1 MLEASTE
8 FKTKIINNSK
18 TILKA
23 NLHFANGE
31 TLALTGDDFIFSS
44 AKFSDAVASDNVF
57 SVGAAIINKFT
68 ITLNNLYDKFSKYD
82 FTGATIEPFVG
93 VILDNGEIEW
103 IAKGVYGIEQP
114 KSYEA
119 TITLDCL
126 DNMRLLEKNYK
137 DIPTH
142 YPATLGDIVRDIV
155 KYCGVILI
163 TNTFTHDDYV
173 VNTRP
178 DDDGL
183 SCIDVLSAA
192 MQISVNYARFT
203 NKGELELKWYNTKV
217 FENEDW
223 LDGGVYDNATPYATG
238 DKADGGTFEYTDGD
252 NINGGKFDENKYVH
266 LYALSQIGVSTDDVV
281 ITGLRV
287 KACDAE
293 TGKGEDK
300 KGETVLVGKDGYV
313 IEFSNNAL
321 IEFGRANEVAKNA
334 APKLLGMRFRLFD
347 VSSIPNPLIEA
358 GDAVLITDRKQ
369 NSYKSYITRL
379 NYQIGSYTTLS
390 CGGETP
396 SRNNAHTYSEITKN
410 FVQMRKKIRQE
421 QTERE
426 IAVKQLNENIENSS
440 GMYTTTE
447 TQSDG
452 STITYLHNK
461 PTIADSKIVWKL
473 TADAFALSND
483 GGNHYNYAIDASGN
497 AILNKIYAVGLNAD
511 FIKTGSFTVKDKDN
525 RIIFSADKDTG
536 KVILSSDCVS
546 IGGEKLTK
554 VVNGVKARYAIS
566 NSDSSTKNKYAA
578 CDGFELKDGS
588 VINVRFTKGNTA
600 KESTLNV
607 NGTGDKPM
615 VYKGSW
621 LPDKDAWQDNDI
633 LTFVYTSSND
643 WWNLVDSGANSKLE
657 TLRNSISLSVNGSL
671 GNRANI
677 TLGVGDRKTSADIDM
692 SGVRQAFANDNSYI
706 TITAGE
712 VNFVSNTFSVDSD
725 YFKVSRWGEL
735 KATRGIVGGF
745 NIDEYSIWNSSM
757 ILNADGLNFYRDKTR
772 QRHIGHIGAA
782 FMTKDIEFKGVAF
795 NLDSDGDYM
804 TWGVKENKN
813 DESYYMKLTYYSK
826 NFKGNL
832 YDHFYFHAPVDFT
845 DHYCTSMKIRVSSL
859 DASEIINSSI
869 YNCNLRQCNFDVSN
883 LGCWAWGNNGLGI
896 DSMYHTITINGRSWD
911 DDATHGVQQDYNLYF
926 VNGLLQK
933 ITI

>member
-8 FKTKIINNSK
+8 FKTKIIKNSK

-23 NLHFANGE
+23 DLHFANGE
-31 TLALTGDDFIFSS
+31 TVPLVGNDFIFSS

-82 FTGATIEPFVG
+82 FTDATITPFVG

-103 IAKGVYGIEQP
+103 IAKGVYGVEQP
-114 KSYEA
+114 KSYDA

-155 KYCGVILI
+155 KYCRVTLI

-192 MQISVNYARFT
+192 MQISVNYARFN

-266 LYALSQIGVSTDDVV
+266 LYALSQIGVSTDDVI

-293 TGKGEDK
+293 TGNGEDK
-300 KGETVLVGKDGYV
+300 KGETVLVGKEGYV
-313 IEFSNNAL
+313 IEFSNNPL
-321 IEFGRANEVAKNA
+321 IEFSRASEVAKNA

-358 GDAVLITDRKQ
+358 GDAVLISDRKQ

-379 NYQIGSYTTLS
+379 NYQIGSYTTVS

-426 IAVKQLNENIENSS
+426 LAVKQLNENIENSS

-461 PTIADSKIVWKL
+461 PTVADSKIVWKL

-536 KVILSSDCVS
+536 KVILSSDCVT

-554 VVNGVKARYAIS
+554 VVNGVKARYAIC
-566 NSDSSTKNKYAA
+566 NTDSSTKNKYAA
-578 CDGFELKDGS
+578 CDGFELTDGA
-588 VINVRFTKGNTA
+588 VVNVRFTKGNTA
-600 KESTLNV
+600 KETTLNI
-607 NGTGDKPM
+607 NGTGDKYM
-615 VYKGSW
+615 ACKGMW
-621 LPDKDAWQDNDI
+621 LPDKDAWQANDI
-633 LTFVYTSSND
+633 LTFVYTSSNG
-643 WWNLVDSGANSKLE
+643 WWNLVDSGTNSKIE

-671 GNRANI
+671 GSSASI
-677 TLGVGDRKTSADIDM
+677 TLGVGERKITSDFNM
-692 SGVRQAFANDNSYI
+692 RNVRQAFANDGSYAA
-706 TITAGE
+706 ITAGE
-712 VNFVSNTFSVDSD
+712 VSFLSNTFSVESN
-725 YFKVSRWGEL
+725 YFTVNKWGEL

-745 NIDEYSIWNSSM
+745 NIDEYSIWNSVM
-757 ILNADGLNFYRDKTR
+757 ILNTGGLHFYRDETR
-772 QRHIGHIGAA
+772 KNLIGTIGWSYMKEQNNYKGIA
-782 FMTKDIEFKGVAF
+782 FDLDTEGEF
-795 NLDSDGDYM
+795 M

-813 DESYYMKLTYYSK
+813 DDTYTIKLTYYSK
-826 NFKGNL
+826 NFKGSL

-859 DASEIINSSI
+859 DASTVLESNIFR
-869 YNCNLRQCNFDVSN
+869 CNLYDCGFDVSR
-883 LGCWAWGNNGLGI
+883 LGCWLWGRNGLGI
-896 DSMYHTITINGRSWD
+896 DNLYHTMTIPCTSWD
-911 DDATHGVQQDYNLYF
+911 NDATRGQHNNYTFYF

-933 ITI
+933 ITV

>member
-8 FKTKIINNSK
+8 FKTKIIKNSK

-23 NLHFANGE
+23 DLHFANGE
-31 TLALTGDDFIFSS
+31 TVPLVGNDFIFSS

-82 FTGATIEPFVG
+82 FTGATITPFVG

-103 IAKGVYGIEQP
+103 IAKGVYGVEQP
-114 KSYEA
+114 KSYDA

-155 KYCGVILI
+155 KYCRVTLI

-192 MQISVNYARFT
+192 MQISVNYARFN

-266 LYALSQIGVSTDDVV
+266 LYALSQIGVSTDDVI

-293 TGKGEDK
+293 TGNGEDK
-300 KGETVLVGKDGYV
+300 KGETVLVGKEGYV
-313 IEFSNNAL
+313 IEFSNNPL
-321 IEFGRANEVAKNA
+321 IEFSRASEVAKNA

-358 GDAVLITDRKQ
+358 GDAVLISDRKQ

-379 NYQIGSYTTLS
+379 NYQIGSYTTVS

-426 IAVKQLNENIENSS
+426 LAVKQLNENIENSS

-554 VVNGVKARYAIS
+554 VVNGVKARYAIC
-566 NSDSSTKNKYAA
+566 NTDSSTKNKYAA
-578 CDGFELKDGS
+578 CDGFELTDGA
-588 VINVRFTKGNTA
+588 VVNVRFTKGNTA
-600 KESTLNV
+600 KETTLNI
-607 NGTGDKPM
+607 NGTGDKYM
-615 VYKGSW
+615 ACKGMW
-621 LPDKDAWQDNDI
+621 LPDKDAWQANDI
-633 LTFVYTSSND
+633 LTFVYTSSNG
-643 WWNLVDSGANSKLE
+643 WWNLVDSGTNSKIE

-671 GNRANI
+671 GSSASI
-677 TLGVGDRKTSADIDM
+677 TLGVGERKITSDFNM
-692 SGVRQAFANDNSYI
+692 RNVRQAFANDGSYAA
-706 TITAGE
+706 ITAGE
-712 VNFVSNTFSVDSD
+712 VSFLSNTFSVESN
-725 YFKVSRWGEL
+725 YFTVNKWGEL

-745 NIDEYSIWNSSM
+745 NIDEYSIWNSVM
-757 ILNADGLNFYRDKTR
+757 ILNTGGLHFYRDETR
-772 QRHIGHIGAA
+772 KNLIGTIGWSYMKEQNNYKGIA
-782 FMTKDIEFKGVAF
+782 FDLDTEGEF
-795 NLDSDGDYM
+795 M

-813 DESYYMKLTYYSK
+813 DDTYTIKLTYYSK
-826 NFKGNL
+826 NFKGSL

-859 DASEIINSSI
+859 DASTVLESNIFR
-869 YNCNLRQCNFDVSN
+869 CNLYDCGFDVSR
-883 LGCWAWGNNGLGI
+883 LGCWLWGRNGLGI
-896 DSMYHTITINGRSWD
+896 DNLYHTMTIPCTSWD
-911 DDATHGVQQDYNLYF
+911 NDATRGQHNNYTFYF

-933 ITI
+933 ITV

>member
-8 FKTKIINNSK
+8 FKTKIIKNSK

-23 NLHFANGE
+23 DLHFANGE
-31 TLALTGDDFIFSS
+31 TVPLVGNDFIFSS

-82 FTGATIEPFVG
+82 FTDATITPFVG

-103 IAKGVYGIEQP
+103 IAKGVYGVEQP
-114 KSYEA
+114 KSYDA

-155 KYCGVILI
+155 KYCRVTLI

-192 MQISVNYARFT
+192 MQISVNYARFN

-266 LYALSQIGVSTDDVV
+266 LYALSQIGVSTDDVI

-300 KGETVLVGKDGYV
+300 KGETVLVGKEGYV
-313 IEFSNNAL
+313 IEFSNNPL
-321 IEFGRANEVAKNA
+321 IEFSRASEVAKNA

-358 GDAVLITDRKQ
+358 GDAVLISDRKQ

-379 NYQIGSYTTLS
+379 NYQIGSYTTVS

-426 IAVKQLNENIENSS
+426 LAVKQLNENIENSS

-554 VVNGVKARYAIS
+554 VVNGVKARYAIC
-566 NSDSSTKNKYAA
+566 NTDSSTKNKYAA
-578 CDGFELKDGS
+578 CDGFELTDGA
-588 VINVRFTKGNTA
+588 VVNVRFTKGNTA
-600 KESTLNV
+600 KETTLNI
-607 NGTGDKPM
+607 NGTGDKYM
-615 VYKGSW
+615 ACKGMW
-621 LPDKDAWQDNDI
+621 LPDKDAWQANDI
-633 LTFVYTSSND
+633 LTFVYTSSNG
-643 WWNLVDSGANSKLE
+643 WWNLVDSGTNSKIE

-671 GNRANI
+671 GSSASI
-677 TLGVGDRKTSADIDM
+677 TLGVGERKITSDFNM
-692 SGVRQAFANDNSYI
+692 RNVRQAFANDGSYAA
-706 TITAGE
+706 ITAGE
-712 VNFVSNTFSVDSD
+712 VSFLSNTFSVESN
-725 YFKVSRWGEL
+725 YFTVNKWGEL

-745 NIDEYSIWNSSM
+745 NIDEYSIWNSVM
-757 ILNADGLNFYRDKTR
+757 ILNTGGLHFYRDETR
-772 QRHIGHIGAA
+772 KNLIGTIGWSYMKEQNNYKGIA
-782 FMTKDIEFKGVAF
+782 FDLDTEGEF
-795 NLDSDGDYM
+795 M

-813 DESYYMKLTYYSK
+813 DDTYTIKLTYYSK
-826 NFKGNL
+826 NFKGSL

-859 DASEIINSSI
+859 DASTVLESNIFR
-869 YNCNLRQCNFDVSN
+869 CNLYDCGFDVSR
-883 LGCWAWGNNGLGI
+883 LGCWLWGRNGLGI
-896 DSMYHTITINGRSWD
+896 DNLYHTMTIPCTSWD
-911 DDATHGVQQDYNLYF
+911 NDATRGQHNNYTFYF

-933 ITI
+933 ITV

>member
-8 FKTKIINNSK
+8 FKTKIIKNSK

-23 NLHFANGE
+23 DLHFANGE
-31 TLALTGDDFIFSS
+31 TVPLVGNDFIFSS

-82 FTGATIEPFVG
+82 FTGATITPFVG

-103 IAKGVYGIEQP
+103 IAKGVYGVEQP
-114 KSYEA
+114 KSYDA

-155 KYCGVILI
+155 KYCRVTLI

-192 MQISVNYARFT
+192 MQISVNYARFN

-238 DKADGGTFEYTDGD
+238 DSADGGTFEYTDGD

-266 LYALSQIGVSTDDVV
+266 LYALSQIGVSTDDVI

-293 TGKGEDK
+293 TGNGEDK
-300 KGETVLVGKDGYV
+300 KGETVLVGKEGYV
-313 IEFSNNAL
+313 IEFSNNVL

-358 GDAVLITDRKQ
+358 GDAVLISDRKQ

-379 NYQIGSYTTLS
+379 NYQIGSYTTVS

-426 IAVKQLNENIENSS
+426 LAVKQLNENIENSS

-554 VVNGVKARYAIS
+554 VVNGVKARYAIC
-566 NSDSSTKNKYAA
+566 NTDSSTKNKYAA
-578 CDGFELKDGS
+578 CDGFELTDGA
-588 VINVRFTKGNTA
+588 VVNVRFTKGNTA
-600 KESTLNV
+600 KETTLNI
-607 NGTGDKPM
+607 NGTGDKYM
-615 VYKGSW
+615 ACKGMW
-621 LPDKDAWQDNDI
+621 LPDKDAWQANDI
-633 LTFVYTSSND
+633 LTFVYTSSNG
-643 WWNLVDSGANSKLE
+643 WWNLVDSGTNSKIE

-671 GNRANI
+671 GSSASI
-677 TLGVGDRKTSADIDM
+677 TLGVGERKITSDFNM
-692 SGVRQAFANDNSYI
+692 KNVRQAFANDGSYAA
-706 TITAGE
+706 ITAGE
-712 VNFVSNTFSVDSD
+712 VSFLSNTFSVESN
-725 YFKVSRWGEL
+725 YFTVNKWGEL

-745 NIDEYSIWNSSM
+745 NIDEYSIWNSVM
-757 ILNADGLNFYRDKTR
+757 ILNTGGLHFYRDETR
-772 QRHIGHIGAA
+772 KNLIGTIGWSYMKEQNNYKGIA
-782 FMTKDIEFKGVAF
+782 FDLDTEGEF
-795 NLDSDGDYM
+795 M

-813 DESYYMKLTYYSK
+813 DDTYTIKLTYYSK
-826 NFKGNL
+826 NFKGSL

-859 DASEIINSSI
+859 DASTVLESNIFR
-869 YNCNLRQCNFDVSN
+869 CNLYDCGFDVSR
-883 LGCWAWGNNGLGI
+883 LGCWLWGRNGLGI
-896 DSMYHTITINGRSWD
+896 DNLYHTMTIPCTSWD
-911 DDATHGVQQDYNLYF
+911 NDATRGQHNNYTFYF

-933 ITI
+933 ITV

>member
-8 FKTKIINNSK
+8 FKTKIIKNSK

-23 NLHFANGE
+23 DLHFANGE
-31 TLALTGDDFIFSS
+31 TVPLVGNDFIFSS

-82 FTGATIEPFVG
+82 FTGATITPFVG

-103 IAKGVYGIEQP
+103 IAKGVYGVEQP
-114 KSYEA
+114 KSYDA

-155 KYCGVILI
+155 KYCRVTLI

-192 MQISVNYARFT
+192 MQISVNYARFN

-266 LYALSQIGVSTDDVV
+266 LYALSQIGVSTDDVI

-293 TGKGEDK
+293 TGNGEDK
-300 KGETVLVGKDGYV
+300 KGETVLVGKEGYV
-313 IEFSNNAL
+313 IEFSNNPL
-321 IEFGRANEVAKNA
+321 IEFSRASEVAKNA

-358 GDAVLITDRKQ
+358 GDAVLISDRKQ

-379 NYQIGSYTTLS
+379 NYQIGSYTTVS

-426 IAVKQLNENIENSS
+426 LAVKQLNENIENSS

-461 PTIADSKIVWKL
+461 PTVADSKIVWKL

-536 KVILSSDCVS
+536 KVILSSDCVT

-554 VVNGVKARYAIS
+554 VVNGVKARYAIC
-566 NSDSSTKNKYAA
+566 NTDSSTKNKYAA
-578 CDGFELKDGS
+578 CDGFELTDGA
-588 VINVRFTKGNTA
+588 VVNVRFTKGNTA
-600 KESTLNV
+600 KETTLNI
-607 NGTGDKPM
+607 NGTGDKYM
-615 VYKGSW
+615 ACKGMW
-621 LPDKDAWQDNDI
+621 LPDKDAWQANDI
-633 LTFVYTSSND
+633 LTFVYTSSNG
-643 WWNLVDSGANSKLE
+643 WWNLVDSGTNSKIE

-671 GNRANI
+671 GSSASI
-677 TLGVGDRKTSADIDM
+677 TLGVGERKITSDFNM
-692 SGVRQAFANDNSYI
+692 RNVRQAFANDGSYAA
-706 TITAGE
+706 ITAGE
-712 VNFVSNTFSVDSD
+712 VSFLSNTFSVESN
-725 YFKVSRWGEL
+725 YFTVNKWGEL

-745 NIDEYSIWNSSM
+745 NIDEYSIWNSVM
-757 ILNADGLNFYRDKTR
+757 ILNTGGLHFYRDETR
-772 QRHIGHIGAA
+772 KNLIGTIGWSYMKEQNNYKGIA
-782 FMTKDIEFKGVAF
+782 FDLDTEGEF
-795 NLDSDGDYM
+795 M

-813 DESYYMKLTYYSK
+813 DDTYTIKLTYYSK
-826 NFKGNL
+826 NFKGSL

-859 DASEIINSSI
+859 DASTVLESNIFR
-869 YNCNLRQCNFDVSN
+869 CNLYDCGFDVSR
-883 LGCWAWGNNGLGI
+883 LGCWLWGRNGLGI
-896 DSMYHTITINGRSWD
+896 DNLYHTMTIPCTSWD
-911 DDATHGVQQDYNLYF
+911 NDATRGQHNNYTFYF

-933 ITI
+933 ITV

>member
-8 FKTKIINNSK
+8 CKTKIIKNSK
-18 TILKA
+18 TVLKA
-23 NLHFANGE
+23 DLHFADGE
-31 TLALTGDDFIFSS
+31 TVPLVGNDFIFSR

-82 FTGATIEPFVG
+82 FTGATITPFVG
-93 VILDNGEIEW
+93 VILDNDEIEW
-103 IAKGVYGIEQP
+103 IAKGVYGVEQP
-114 KSYEA
+114 KSYDA

-142 YPATLGDIVRDIV
+142 YPATLGDIVHDIV
-155 KYCGVILI
+155 KYCGVTLI

-192 MQISVNYARFT
+192 MQISVNYARFN

-293 TGKGEDK
+293 TGKGDDK

-313 IEFSNNAL
+313 IEFSNNPL
-321 IEFGRANEVAKNA
+321 IEFSRASEVAKNA

-358 GDAVLITDRKQ
+358 GDAVLISDRKQ
-369 NSYKSYITRL
+369 NSYRSYITRL
-379 NYQIGSYTTLS
+379 NYQIGSYTTVS

-426 IAVKQLNENIENSS
+426 LAVKQLNENIENSS

-447 TQSDG
+447 TQSNG

-483 GGNHYNYAIDASGN
+483 GGNHYSYAIDASGN

-554 VVNGVKARYAIS
+554 VVNGVKARYAIC
-566 NSDSSTKNKYAA
+566 NTDSSTKNKYAA
-578 CDGFELKDGS
+578 CDGFELTDGA
-588 VINVRFTKGNTA
+588 VVNVRFTKGNTA
-600 KESTLNV
+600 KETTLNI
-607 NGTGDKPM
+607 NGTGDKYM
-615 VYKGSW
+615 ACKGMW
-621 LPDKDAWQDNDI
+621 LPDKDAWQANDI
-633 LTFVYTSSND
+633 LTFVYTSSNG
-643 WWNLVDSGANSKLE
+643 WWNLVDSGTNSKIE

-671 GNRANI
+671 GSSASI
-677 TLGVGDRKTSADIDM
+677 TLGVGERKITSDFNM
-692 SGVRQAFANDNSYI
+692 KNVRQAFANDGSYAA
-706 TITAGE
+706 ITAGE
-712 VNFVSNTFSVDSD
+712 VSFLSNTFSVESK
-725 YFKVSRWGEL
+725 YFTVNKWGEL

-745 NIDEYSIWNSSM
+745 NIDEYSIWNSVM
-757 ILNADGLNFYRDKTR
+757 ILNTGGLHFYRDETR
-772 QRHIGHIGAA
+772 KNLIGTIGWSYMKEQNNYKGIA
-782 FMTKDIEFKGVAF
+782 FDLDTEGEF
-795 NLDSDGDYM
+795 M

-813 DESYYMKLTYYSK
+813 DDTYTIKLTYYSK
-826 NFKGNL
+826 NFKGSL

-859 DASEIINSSI
+859 DASTVLESNIFR
-869 YNCNLRQCNFDVSN
+869 CNLYDCGFDVSR
-883 LGCWAWGNNGLGI
+883 LGCWLWGRNGLGI
-896 DSMYHTITINGRSWD
+896 DNLYHTMTIPCTSWD
-911 DDATHGVQQDYNLYF
+911 NDATRGQHNNYTFYF

-933 ITI
+933 ITV